1 MAEFRYV
8 IKEEIGI
15 HARPAGMLVK
25 LVKSFDCA
33 VEISKGEKTAD
44 ASKLM
49 AVMGLGA
56 KKGDEIV
63 VKSDDGEALEKLK
76 DFFEQNL

>member
-1 MAEFRYV
+1 
-8 IKEEIGI
+8 
-15 HARPAGMLVK
+15 
-25 LVKSFDCA
+25 
-33 VEISKGEKTAD
+33 
-44 ASKLM
+44 M